1 MLKKKIIIV
10 KIRVVKELRPHENI
24 PINFVLYELL
34 VDTDTHI
41 CKTIIVDETDY
52 EMIKELGYYYV
63 KLSDW
68 ES

>member
-1 MLKKKIIIV
+1 MNIKKIIIV

-41 CKTIIVDETDY
+41 YKTIIVDEADY
-52 EMIKELGYYYV
+52 KMIKELGYYYV
-63 KLSDW
+63 KLPDW
-68 ES
+68 ED